1 MEIAHGQR
9 GRFLLAVLSLMFG
22 LFCHLYENYYEYDA
36 ELKAKRLSQRLM
48 LYNFDAIEVDTSSL
62 AIMFYK
68 HAPISNSSSLLS
80 YELIA
85 MIYEEP
91 SVIDDFQTFRNIRRI
106 GEGLLFA
113 THINWDGEWS
123 GIFITCEEIPDNLE
137 NYVTQG
143 EDGVYW
149 LCEVPC

>member
-1 MEIAHGQR
+1 MAHGQR
-9 GRFLLAVLSLMFG
+9 GRFLLAVLILMVG
-22 LFCHLYENYYEYDA
+22 LFWHLYENYYEYDA

-48 LYNFDAIEVDTSSL
+48 LHNFDAIEVDTSSS

-85 MIYEEP
+85 TIYEEP
-91 SVIDDFQTFRNIRRI
+91 SVIDDFLTFRNIRRI

-123 GIFITCEEIPDNLE
+123 GIFITWEEIPDNLE

-149 LCEVPC
+149 LREVPCY